1 MTMDW
6 KSKLQRKGEEAAG
19 KILPMEDVASPR
31 FGIKARIAAALAG
44 IAMVLT
50 LISQYLGS

>member
-6 KSKLQRKGEEAAG
+6 KSKLQRKGEETAG

-44 IAMVLT
+44 IATVLT

>member
-1 MTMDW
+1 MDW

-44 IAMVLT
+44 IATVLT